1 MAGSLCLLWAIMFRK
16 GIYIERIF
24 EYLLNFSLYTKR
36 RCTQIQHRPWRLV
49 PSLTARG
56 QQRRAHL
63 RGLRERPERAMPS
76 RDHELGGLRAV
87 FTARFFQI
95 HILIACGNGGLS
107 FEDSAL
113 IRLVYAYVF
122 VYICIF
128 SWNYPKH
135 NLSWN
140 QMGSLYI

>member
-1 MAGSLCLLWAIMFRK
+1 MAGSLCLLWAIVSRK

-36 RCTQIQHRPWRLV
+36 RCTQVQHRPWRLV

-63 RGLRERPERAMPS
+63 RGLREGPERAMPS
-76 RDHELGGLRAV
+76 RDHELGSPGCLHCTL
-87 FTARFFQI
+87 FSDT
-95 HILIACGNGGLS
+95 HINSMWKWGLS

-113 IRLVYAYVF
+113 SRLAYAYVY

-128 SWNYPKH
+128 PWNYPKH

-140 QMGSLYI
+140 QMGSLHI